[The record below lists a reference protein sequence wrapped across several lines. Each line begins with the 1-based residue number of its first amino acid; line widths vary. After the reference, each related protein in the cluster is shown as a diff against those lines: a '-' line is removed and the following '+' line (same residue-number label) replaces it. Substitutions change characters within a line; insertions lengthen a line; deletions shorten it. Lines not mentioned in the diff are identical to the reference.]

1 MKSDSASMSSWSKLY
16 EYKKAA
22 AASTKAQQKKSAD
35 DLPEKR
41 SHSIGEGFSLFPIH
55 TWLFFIYI
63 ITAIILAV
71 FGTLLLIN
79 GNFANTGYFTFQ
91 AIINHPWP
99 NLQVE
104 DEDHHA
110 MALEL
115 LQLSCWICGFFF
127 WLFAIYLIYVIYVYF
142 SLLWVVRPWHR
153 QDWNEVRVAA
163 NHVLAA
169 HDKRFDR
176 MNKKQQEEMSKYKR
190 PQVKPV
196 DV

>member
-1 MKSDSASMSSWSKLY
+1 MLILPSLLTSMMS
-16 EYKKAA
+16 KKADYGEVNE
-22 AASTKAQQKKSAD
+22 KKVANEE
-35 DLPEKR
+35 DLPVKKK
-41 SHSIGEGFSLFPIH
+41 HTTGEGCSLFPIY
-55 TWLFFIYI
+55 TWLFYVYI
-63 ITAIILAV
+63 VTAITLAI
-71 FGTLLLIN
+71 FLIIN
-79 GNFANTGYFTFQ
+79 GSWANTGYFSFQ
-91 AIINHPWP
+91 AIINQPWP

-110 MALEL
+110 MALEF

-142 SLLWVVRPWHR
+142 TLLWVVRPWDR

-169 HDKRFDR
+169 YDKRFDR